1 MGFKVTSSE
10 QDKIAIVNVEGEID
24 MFTSPN
30 LRDTLV
36 PFFKKKAQGIVVDLS
51 LVSFMDSS
59 GIATLVEGLQWS
71 KKEKR
76 AFVLSGL
83 GNTVSNAL
91 SLTKLDN
98 VFTIK
103 KTIQEA
109 LDWIS
114 KGSVQQIR

>member
-1 MGFKVTSSE
+1 MGFTISSSE
-10 QDKIAIVNVEGEID
+10 KDGIALVNVEGEID

-30 LRDTLV
+30 LRDTLL
-36 PFFKKKAQGIVVDLS
+36 PFFKKKTEGIVVDLS

-83 GNTVSNAL
+83 GKTVFNAL

-103 KTIQEA
+103 KNIQEA

-114 KGSVQQIR
+114 EHPV

>member
-1 MGFKVTSSE
+1 MGFTISSKEQGKV
-10 QDKIAIVNVEGEID
+10 ALVRVEGEID

-30 LRDTLV
+30 LRDTLL
-36 PFFKKKAQGIVVDLS
+36 PFFKNKAAGIVVDLS

-83 GNTVSNAL
+83 GKTVFNAL

-103 KTIQEA
+103 KDTQEA

-114 KGSVQQIR
+114 QQSV

>member
-1 MGFKVTSSE
+1 MGFTINSSE
-10 QDKIAIVNVEGEID
+10 RDGIALVNVEGEID

-30 LRDTLV
+30 LRDTLL
-36 PFFKKKAQGIVVDLS
+36 PFFKKKVDAIVVDLS

-71 KKEKR
+71 QKEKR
-76 AFVLSGL
+76 AFILSGL
-83 GNTVSNAL
+83 GKTVFNAL

-103 KTIQEA
+103 KNIQEA
-109 LDWIS
+109 FDWIS
-114 KGSVQQIR
+114 KQRV